1 VTETKKI
8 FGDYETLTSIFLFAG
23 SVVVFFV
30 VSAFPDASSI
40 FPRMVTG
47 LAIFLTAIMVLKS
60 AKRVEEIEVPPPFF
74 INSSKFVI
82 GSGMMFLY
90 LLSINYFG
98 YFTSTLIFI
107 PTLARLLSY
116 NKLAASVFLTI
127 IYVLVIYLIFVVIFK
142 TTLPP
147 EIFSTS

>member
-1 VTETKKI
+1 
-8 FGDYETLTSIFLFAG
+8 L
-23 SVVVFFV
+23 
-30 VSAFPDASSI
+30 
-40 FPRMVTG
+40 
-47 LAIFLTAIMVLKS
+47 
-60 AKRVEEIEVPPPFF
+60 
-74 INSSKFVI
+74 I

-90 LLSINYFG
+90 LLSINYLG

-116 NKLAASVFLTI
+116 NKLAASVLLTI
-127 IYVLVIYLIFVVIFK
+127 IYILVIYLIFVVIFK